1 MTKVS
6 ARLLFA
12 FSLAAS
18 LPLSGCAVAPPS
30 FLETADLSPY
40 TRYRTFETEHF
51 VFTYAEGYFEFA
63 RIAAGH
69 YEHAHSILAPILKWQ
84 PRQKTSVLIADNAD
98 ASNGFALPSFR
109 VGMVLIATPP
119 ESWFSTAYTED
130 WIKLLVFHEYTHFLN
145 IDPTTGLGEWA
156 RRIFGDF
163 VRPNGL
169 WPSWMLEGLA
179 VYFETR
185 TSRLGRG
192 RSPYYEAIVRAY
204 YSDGKLDPRHPA
216 ALTLGRLD
224 RLTGDYPYFPG
235 GEIPYLFGYHLWNEV
250 AEKDMGTLSLQS
262 SSRVPFFLNSGLQ
275 NVARRNWGELW
286 AEFVDHAVA
295 RFAPQIERI
304 RKEGET
310 QSETLIK
317 SDFEALAPVESPD
330 GEWLAWTDTSLGDR
344 TRLVLKN
351 LKSGKRRKLTE
362 KAMGVGLAFTP
373 DSRYLVYSALVRENS
388 YQLFSDLFAYD
399 LKAGREIQLTQGAR
413 AKDPTLSPDG
423 KMLAYLKVERGTP
436 RIEIADFAIDQ
447 GMPRIQNPRTIHEP
461 KAFTILGTPRFW
473 NAHEVVF
480 SSQELGKGSSEI
492 RATDT
497 GTHAVRTLV
506 EDGHMNRYPN
516 ARNGRL
522 VYISNATGI
531 DNVYEWL
538 PSGSIRLTNVV
549 TGTAFPAI
557 SSQGVVCAN
566 LLSSNGYSWVKF
578 ETPRSALPA
587 QEVLAGFSAPESL
600 PEALSTPPAV
610 ISGEEKTREYS
621 PWSSLAPRQW
631 NPTMDYDS
639 RSGTSAGAAIFGWDR
654 TGKHQYDLGASYR
667 FLPGTIDGSFGYTL
681 YRGRPAVSLSLQS
694 VTNNIATDRDA
705 LLYRRTHEALLRFE
719 YPLFWVRS
727 QLRPSVWLF
736 NRWNRVR
743 EIATGDAV
751 DAPDFQYRNAS
762 VPGFGAGATFS
773 NARSTK
779 LAFMPEFGGVARLEA
794 ENRYNTRGSAGGSSG
809 SSNESLIKYLASYEH
824 FIGLKNHHVL
834 KTKTQWIGSNRS
846 ADYSPYT
853 TSEAGG
859 KNSSDAWDRGEGLS
873 SFASRNSS
881 LTVKFRG
888 YSDQAFYVRN
898 AGVAALDYH
907 FPIRRLFQGASD
919 TAPLFFKQVHGF
931 VFTESTII
939 PKRSGGSLFLPSIG
953 GGAGVDVGAFMV
965 LPLRV
970 NLEFQQGLRKDLGG
984 TSLLFLSLGM
994 GSPI

>member
-1 MTKVS
+1 MNP
-6 ARLLFA
+6 ARLALA
-12 FSLAAS
+12 FSLAAGI
-18 LPLSGCAVAPPS
+18 PLSGCAVAPPS
-30 FLETADLSPY
+30 FLETAELSPY
-40 TRYRTFETEHF
+40 THYRTFETGHF

-69 YEHAHSILAPILKWQ
+69 FEHAHSILAPILKWQ
-84 PRQKTSVLIADNAD
+84 PRQKTPVLIADNAD
-98 ASNGFALPSFR
+98 AANGFALPSLR
-109 VGMVLIATPP
+109 VGMVLTATPP

-145 IDPTTGLGEWA
+145 IDPTTGLGEWT
-156 RRIFGDF
+156 RRIFGD
-163 VRPNGL
+163 VIRPNGL

-185 TSRLGRG
+185 TSKFGRG

-204 YSDGKLDPRHPA
+204 YADGKLDPRHPDA
-216 ALTLGRLD
+216 ITLGRLD

-250 AEKDMGTLSLQS
+250 AEKDMGTLSIQS
-262 SSRVPFFLNSGLQ
+262 SSRVPFFLNSSLE
-275 NVARRNWGELW
+275 NVIRRNWSELW
-286 AEFVDHAVA
+286 TEFTDRAAA
-295 RFAPQIERI
+295 RFAPQIARI

-310 QSETLIK
+310 RSETLIK
-317 SDFEALAPVESPD
+317 SNFEALAPAESPD
-330 GEWLAWTDTSLGDR
+330 GEWLAWTDTSLDDR

-351 LKSGKRRKLTE
+351 LRTGRRRKLTE
-362 KAMGVGLAFTP
+362 KVLGVGLAFTP
-373 DSRYLVYSALVRENS
+373 DSRYLVYSALVVENS
-388 YQLFSDLFAYD
+388 YELFSDLFVYD
-399 LKAGREIQLTQGAR
+399 VKTGRETQLTHGAR
-413 AKDPTLSPDG
+413 AKDPALSPDG
-423 KMLAYLKVERGTP
+423 KKLAYLKVERGTP
-436 RIEIADFAIDQ
+436 RIEIADFEIE
-447 GMPRIQNPRTIHEP
+447 GGVPRIRNPRTLHEP
-461 KAFTILGTPRFW
+461 KAFTILGTPHFW

-480 SSQELGKGSSEI
+480 SSQELGRGSSEI
-492 RATDT
+492 RVTHT
-497 GTHAVRTLV
+497 GTRTVRTLI
-506 EDGHMNRYPN
+506 EDGCMNRYPN
-516 ARNGRL
+516 TRNGRL
-522 VYISNATGI
+522 VYVSNATGI

-549 TGTAFPAI
+549 TGTAFPAL
-557 SSQGVVCAN
+557 SRQGELCAN

-578 ETPRSALPA
+578 EAPRSALPA
-587 QEVLAGFSAPESL
+587 REVLAGFSAPDPL
-600 PEALSTPPAV
+600 PEALGAPPAV
-610 ISGEEKTREYS
+610 ITREGDTREYS
-621 PWSSLAPRQW
+621 PWSSMAPRQW
-631 NPTMDYDS
+631 NPTLDYDS
-639 RSGTSAGAAIFGWDR
+639 FSGTSAGGAIFGWDR

-694 VTNNIATDRDA
+694 VTNNIATDVDG

-727 QLRPSVWLF
+727 QLRPSIWLF

-743 EIATGDAV
+743 ELATGEAV
-751 DAPDFQYRNAS
+751 AVPDFQYRNAF

-773 NARSTK
+773 NARRTK

-794 ENRYNTRGSAGGSSG
+794 ENRYNTRGAGDATSG
-809 SSNESLIKYLASYEH
+809 VFGESLIKYLASYEH
-824 FIGLKNHHVL
+824 FIGLRNHHVL

-859 KNSSDAWDRGEGLS
+859 KISDDSWDRGEGLS

-888 YSDQAFYVRN
+888 YSDRAFGVRN

-919 TAPLFFKQVHGF
+919 TAPVFFRQVHGF
-931 VFTESTII
+931 VFTESAII

-953 GGAGVDVGAFMV
+953 GGAGIDVGALMLV
-965 LPLRV
+965 PLRV
-970 NLEFQQGLRKDLGG
+970 SLEYQQGLRKDLGG
-984 TSLLFLSLGM
+984 TSLLFVSLGM
-994 GSPI
+994 GTPF